1 MIKYVATVKI
11 KGTDLNRT
19 IKAKLYKLYY
29 MTDDELEETE
39 RELKKRFKRNIW
51 RWYRDS
57 WISYRSVWKWRLK
70 NLKIF

>member
-51 RWYRDS
+51 R
-57 WISYRSVWKWRLK
+57 
-70 NLKIF
+70 